1 MTTDK
6 AASGR
11 EGGRSLKTRVK
22 TARKRSMS
30 SALWLGRQLNDPYVA
45 RARTEGYRSRAAFKL
60 LEIDEQYK
68 MLRPGQRIVDLGAAP
83 GGWSQVAAQR
93 IGATAGPGKVVA
105 IDLLAMEAVP
115 GVEFAVMDFNDA
127 TAVPRIAAMMGGRA
141 DGVLSDMAANATG
154 HKRTDHLR
162 IMGLV
167 ELAFEFTRG
176 ILAPR
181 GFFLAKVLQGGTEG
195 DLLASLK
202 RDFSAVRHVKPKAS
216 RADSSELYV
225 LATGFRGTPLPAPDG
240 TRSAGETGSADGA
253 SVAG

>member
-22 TARKRSMS
+22 TSRKRSMS

-45 RARTEGYRSRAAFKL
+45 RAKTEGYRSRAAFKL
-60 LEIDEQYK
+60 IEIDDQYK
-68 MLRPGQRIVDLGAAP
+68 MLRAGQRIVDLGAAP

-93 IGATAGPGKVVA
+93 IGAVSGPGKVVA
-105 IDLLAMEAVP
+105 VDLLDMEGIA
-115 GVEFAVMDFNDA
+115 GVDFAVMDFNDE

-154 HKRTDHLR
+154 HKKTDHLR

-167 ELAFEFTRG
+167 ELAFAFSRS

-195 DLLASLK
+195 ELLASLK
-202 RDFSAVRHVKPKAS
+202 RDFATVRHVKPKAS

-225 LATGFRGTPLPAPDG
+225 LATGFRGSATSPDEPSPA
-240 TRSAGETGSADGA
+240 AG
-253 SVAG
+253 